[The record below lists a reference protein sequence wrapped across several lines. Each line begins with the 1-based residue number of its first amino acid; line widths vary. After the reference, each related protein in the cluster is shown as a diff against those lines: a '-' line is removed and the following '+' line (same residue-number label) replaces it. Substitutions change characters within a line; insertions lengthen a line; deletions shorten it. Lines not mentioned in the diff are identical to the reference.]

1 MNIEQF
7 NPGLSDQDST
17 ADMDPETLQMLEA
30 IAQSQMLQQQEMKK
44 KAAMQQQYPVG
55 TDMYYEMQE
64 TQPNFDEFMRGYDP
78 RFDPYGE

>member
-1 MNIEQF
+1 MRNMY
-7 NPGLSDQDST
+7 SDQDST

-64 TQPNFDEFMRGYDP
+64 PQPSFDEFMRGYDP

>member
-1 MNIEQF
+1 MNIDQF

-17 ADMDPETLQMLEA
+17 ADMDPETVQMLEA
-30 IAQSQMLQQQEMKK
+30 IAQSQMLQQQEMQR

-55 TDMYYEMQE
+55 TDMYYDMREPL
-64 TQPNFDEFMRGYDP
+64 PNFDEFMKGYDP

>member
-1 MNIEQF
+1 MRNMY
-7 NPGLSDQDST
+7 SDQDST

-64 TQPNFDEFMRGYDP
+64 PQPSFDEFMRGKQKSIA
-78 RFDPYGE
+78 